1 MNWSSLVLRQAVMCR
16 RAAAQGDE
24 SPSLLLLV
32 YSNILLYQC
41 IAMVFALTQ
50 AFTHKLAKLQVQK
63 PRTVCTVCTHRL
75 SQRIEM
81 KEGRVYWSRLSPRR

>member
-32 YSNILLYQC
+32 YCNCNIPLYQC
-41 IAMVFALTQ
+41 IAVVFALTQ
-50 AFTHKLAKLQVQK
+50 AFTHKLAKLLKARPVSNCK
-63 PRTVCTVCTHRL
+63 CKCCKNPTLYVHTACL
-75 SQRIEM
+75 
-81 KEGRVYWSRLSPRR
+81 KE